1 MYSVGEEEI
10 HTMEMVFEGA
20 IGDVVI
26 YEQPM
31 MLRDAIAHQRHQMPV
46 MNPADDLYFRLELLL
61 SLNDPFFELLHR
73 HELPVGQH
81 PLVYIS
87 EPAFAEL
94 VGHGESACCN
104 I

>member
-1 MYSVGEEEI
+1 MREDLI
-10 HTMEMVFEGA
+10 MTHTMEMVVKGA
-20 IGDVVI
+20 IGDIVI
-26 YEQPM
+26 DEKPP
-31 MLRDAIAHQRHQMPV
+31 LPRAAIAHQRDKMPV
-46 MNPADDLYFRLELLL
+46 MDPADDLYFRLELLL

-81 PLVYIS
+81 PLVYAS

>member
-10 HTMEMVFEGA
+10 HTMEMVVEGV
-20 IGDVVI
+20 IGEEVI
-26 YEQPM
+26 YEQPA

-46 MNPADDLYFRLELLL
+46 MNPADDLHLHLELLL
-61 SLNDPFFELLHR
+61 TMHHSWFQLLHR
-73 HELPVGQH
+73 HELPPGQH

-94 VGHGESACCN
+94 VGHGESVRCN
-104 I
+104 L